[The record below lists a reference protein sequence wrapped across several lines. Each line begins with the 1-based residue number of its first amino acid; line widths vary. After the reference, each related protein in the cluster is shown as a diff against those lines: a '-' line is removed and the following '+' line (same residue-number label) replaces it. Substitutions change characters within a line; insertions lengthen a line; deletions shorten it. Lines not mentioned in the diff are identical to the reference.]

1 MLDFVYILRKEI
13 VHVAYR
19 KAVYGAFSVD
29 QIERKRN
36 LVKSGWNSFSV
47 PKLTHAELIERRKGL
62 HGDGLQKLQCK

>member
-1 MLDFVYILRKEI
+1 M
-13 VHVAYR
+13 AYR

-29 QIERKRN
+29 QIERKRK

-62 HGDGLQKLQCK
+62 QKLRCK